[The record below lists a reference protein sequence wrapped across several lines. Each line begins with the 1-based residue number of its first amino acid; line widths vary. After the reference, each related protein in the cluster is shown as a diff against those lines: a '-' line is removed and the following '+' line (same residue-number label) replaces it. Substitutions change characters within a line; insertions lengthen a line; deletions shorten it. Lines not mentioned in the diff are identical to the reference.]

1 MAHNIKCVACEGS
14 HSTIAEVKFC
24 HMQNKVFSDQPEVQ
38 TKAQA
43 KVQAK
48 APTKTPVR
56 YEPVP
61 VVKFSS
67 KEEALEFVQ
76 NNPGSRLKDG
86 SKIKYIRVFN
96 KETEKYE
103 NKEEKTYTVVL

>member
-1 MAHNIKCVACEGS
+1 MAHNIKCVACKGV
-14 HSTIAEVKFC
+14 HNTVAEVKFC

-56 YEPVP
+56 HTPVP
-61 VVKFSS
+61 VVIFSS

-76 NNPGSRLKDG
+76 NNPGSRLKTT
-86 SKIKYIRVFN
+86 KVKYVN
-96 KETEKYE
+96 GVQEL
-103 NKEEKTYTVVL
+103 TYPVAL